1 MADAG
6 SEGIGNRVPARR
18 RPNRRRRS
26 WVVVLIAVVTAA
38 VVVSCSLAS
47 PPDRRYSDEELGLDE
62 LIDAEIVP
70 FDARYRSSAESS
82 DQLDETFRILEEEAV
97 GHERERMHFENNL
110 ALVFWQADE
119 RNPPDRE
126 LLDEAYRSAMDE
138 CAVSAGFGGVMLYE
152 DPDIDPERYQS
163 DGAGLLEE
171 ELARLDNYEAQFGLD
186 YESYLDLRHE
196 CAKQAASYPT
206 LDPAVRDELLERFR
220 EHYRAAVYEYLREFP
235 DAEVPLVDHEG
246 SPRPLEDWLVRLCL
260 KVPDPAECAEEYRVE
275 LPAE

>member
-6 SEGIGNRVPARR
+6 SKGIGNRVPARG
-18 RPNRRRRS
+18 RPNRHRRS
-26 WVVVLIAVVTAA
+26 RVVVLTAVVTVA
-38 VVVSCSLAS
+38 VVVSCGLAS
-47 PPDRRYSDEELGLDE
+47 PPERRYSDEELGLDE

-70 FDARYRSSAESS
+70 FDAQFRSFADWEEPHHKRQRYFE
-82 DQLDETFRILEEEAV
+82 QEATS
-97 GHERERMHFENNL
+97 HERERMHFEHNL

-138 CAVSAGFGGVMLYE
+138 CAVSADFGGVMLYE
-152 DPDIDPERYQS
+152 DPNIDPERYQS
-163 DGAGLLEE
+163 DGAGLLKEKM
-171 ELARLDNYEAQFGLD
+171 ARLDSYEAQFGLD

-206 LDPAVRDELLERFR
+206 LDPAVRDELLERLR
-220 EHYRAAVYEYLREFP
+220 EHYREAVYEYLREFP

-246 SPRPLEDWLVRLCL
+246 SPRPLEDRLVRICL
-260 KVPDPAECAEEYRVE
+260 KVPDPAACAEEYRVE